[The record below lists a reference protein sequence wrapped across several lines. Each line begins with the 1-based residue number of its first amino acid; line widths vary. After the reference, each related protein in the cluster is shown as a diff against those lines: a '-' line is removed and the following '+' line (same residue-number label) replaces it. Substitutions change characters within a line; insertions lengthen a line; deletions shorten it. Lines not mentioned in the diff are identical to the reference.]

1 MGLLVGKTAV
11 ITGGTSGIGLA
22 TAARFVD
29 EGAWV
34 FITGR
39 RQAQLDEAL
48 GQLGERANGV
58 RGDVGAGADLD
69 RLYTAV
75 AEAGRGLDIVVANA
89 GVTAVARIGDITE
102 DHLDTLLST
111 NIKGVVFTVQ
121 KALPLMNDGAS
132 IIITGSTTA
141 ERCREGLGVYAA
153 TKAAVRSFAR
163 TWANELKGRGIRV
176 NVIVAGSTATPGSDN
191 LADQT
196 SPGDSIT
203 QFRANRIAGIPLG
216 RFGEPDEIAN
226 AALFLASDL
235 ASFTTGSTV
244 TADGGANQNLTDIP

>member
-1 MGLLVGKTAV
+1 MGLLDSKTAV
-11 ITGGTSGIGLA
+11 ITGGTTGIGLA

-29 EGAWV
+29 EGARV

-39 RQAQLDEAL
+39 RQAQLDDAL
-48 GQLGERANGV
+48 GQLGGRANGV

-69 RLYTAV
+69 RLYAAV

-121 KALPLMNDGAS
+121 KALPLLNDGAS

-141 ERCREGLGVYAA
+141 ERGREGLGVYAA

-176 NVIVAGSTATPGSDN
+176 NVIVAGSAATPGSDN

-196 SPGDSIT
+196 SPGESIT

-244 TADGGANQNLTDIP
+244 TADGGANQI

>member
-1 MGLLVGKTAV
+1 MGLLDEKTAV
-11 ITGGTSGIGLA
+11 ITGGTTGIGLA

-29 EGAWV
+29 EGARV

-69 RLYTAV
+69 RLYAAV

-121 KALPLMNDGAS
+121 KALPLLNDGAS

-141 ERCREGLGVYAA
+141 ERGREGLGVYAA

-176 NVIVAGSTATPGSDN
+176 NVIIAGSTATPGSDN
-191 LADQT
+191 LAGQT
-196 SPGDSIT
+196 SPSESLT

-244 TADGGANQNLTDIP
+244 TADGGANQI

>member
-1 MGLLVGKTAV
+1 MGLLEGKTAV

-141 ERCREGLGVYAA
+141 ERGREGLGVYAA

-244 TADGGANQNLTDIP
+244 TADGGANQI

>member
-1 MGLLVGKTAV
+1 MGLLDGKTAV

-69 RLYTAV
+69 RLYAEV

-121 KALPLMNDGAS
+121 KALPLLNDGAS
-132 IIITGSTTA
+132 IIITGSTAA
-141 ERCREGLGVYAA
+141 ERGREGLGVYAA

-163 TWANELKGRGIRV
+163 TWANELNGRGIRV

-191 LADQT
+191 LAEQT
-196 SPGDSIT
+196 SPGESIT
-203 QFRANRIAGIPLG
+203 QFRANRVAGIPLG

-244 TADGGANQNLTDIP
+244 TADGGANQI

>member
-1 MGLLVGKTAV
+1 VGLLEGKTAV

-58 RGDVGAGADLD
+58 RSDVGAVADLD
-69 RLYTAV
+69 RLYAAV

-121 KALPLMNDGAS
+121 KALPLLNDGAS

-141 ERCREGLGVYAA
+141 ERGREGLGVYAA

-191 LADQT
+191 LAEQT
-196 SPGDSIT
+196 SPGESIT

-244 TADGGANQNLTDIP
+244 TADGGANQI

>member
-1 MGLLVGKTAV
+1 VGLLDGKTAV
-11 ITGGTSGIGLA
+11 ITGGTTGIGLA

-29 EGAWV
+29 EGARV

-69 RLYTAV
+69 RLYAAV

-121 KALPLMNDGAS
+121 KALPLLNDGAS

-141 ERCREGLGVYAA
+141 ERGREGLGIYAA

-196 SPGDSIT
+196 SPDESIT

-216 RFGEPDEIAN
+216 RFGEPNEIAN

-244 TADGGANQNLTDIP
+244 TADGGANQI

>member
-1 MGLLVGKTAV
+1 VGLLDGKTAV

-29 EGAWV
+29 EGTRV

-121 KALPLMNDGAS
+121 KALPLLNDGAS

-141 ERCREGLGVYAA
+141 ERGREGLGVYAA

-191 LADQT
+191 LAEQT
-196 SPGDSIT
+196 SPGESIT

-244 TADGGANQNLTDIP
+244 TADGGANQI

>member
-1 MGLLVGKTAV
+1 MGLLDGKTAV

-48 GQLGERANGV
+48 GQLSERANGV

-69 RLYTAV
+69 RLYAAV
-75 AEAGRGLDIVVANA
+75 AEAGRGLDIVVA
-89 GVTAVARIGDITE
+89 TAVARIGDITE

-121 KALPLMNDGAS
+121 KALPLLNDGAA

-141 ERCREGLGVYAA
+141 ERGREGLGVYAA

-163 TWANELKGRGIRV
+163 TWANEQKGRGIRV

-191 LADQT
+191 LAEQT
-196 SPGDSIT
+196 SPGESIT

-226 AALFLASDL
+226 AALFLANDL

-244 TADGGANQNLTDIP
+244 TADGGANQI

>member
-1 MGLLVGKTAV
+1 MGLLDGKTAV

-39 RQAQLDEAL
+39 RHAQLDEAL

-69 RLYTAV
+69 RLYAAV

-111 NIKGVVFTVQ
+111 NIKGVVLTVQ

-141 ERCREGLGVYAA
+141 ERGREGLGVYAA

-163 TWANELKGRGIRV
+163 TWANELKERGIRV

-191 LADQT
+191 LAEQT
-196 SPGDSIT
+196 SPGESIT

-244 TADGGANQNLTDIP
+244 TADGGANQI

>member
-1 MGLLVGKTAV
+1 
-11 ITGGTSGIGLA
+11 
-22 TAARFVD
+22 
-29 EGAWV
+29 
-34 FITGR
+34 
-39 RQAQLDEAL
+39 
-48 GQLGERANGV
+48 
-58 RGDVGAGADLD
+58 
-69 RLYTAV
+69 
-75 AEAGRGLDIVVANA
+75 
-89 GVTAVARIGDITE
+89 VARIGDITE

-121 KALPLMNDGAS
+121 KALPLLNDGAS

-141 ERCREGLGVYAA
+141 ERGPEGLGVYSA

-191 LADQT
+191 LAEQT
-196 SPGDSIT
+196 SPGESIT
-203 QFRANRIAGIPLG
+203 QFRANRIAGMPLC
-216 RFGEPDEIAN
+216 RFGEPEEIAN

-244 TADGGANQNLTDIP
+244 TADGGANQI

>member
-1 MGLLVGKTAV
+1 VGLLDGKTAV

-29 EGAWV
+29 EGARV

-58 RGDVGAGADLD
+58 RGGVGAVADLD
-69 RLYTAV
+69 RLYAAV
-75 AEAGRGLDIVVANA
+75 AQAGRGLDIVVANA

-121 KALPLMNDGAS
+121 KALPLLNEGAS

-141 ERCREGLGVYAA
+141 ERGREGLGVYAA

-196 SPGDSIT
+196 SPGESIT
-203 QFRANRIAGIPLG
+203 QFRADRIAGIPLG

-226 AALFLASDL
+226 VALFLASDL

-244 TADGGANQNLTDIP
+244 TADGGANQI

>member
-1 MGLLVGKTAV
+1 VGLLDGKSAV

-69 RLYTAV
+69 RLYAVV

-121 KALPLMNDGAS
+121 KALPLLNDGAS

-141 ERCREGLGVYAA
+141 ERGREGLGVYAA

-191 LADQT
+191 LAEET
-196 SPGDSIT
+196 SPGESIT

-244 TADGGANQNLTDIP
+244 TADGGANQI

>member
-1 MGLLVGKTAV
+1 VGLLEGKSAV

-29 EGAWV
+29 EGARV

-39 RQAQLDEAL
+39 RQAQLVEAL

-58 RGDVGAGADLD
+58 RGDVGAVADLD
-69 RLYTAV
+69 RLYAAV

-102 DHLDTLLST
+102 NHLDTLLST

-121 KALPLMNDGAS
+121 KALPLLNDGAS

-141 ERCREGLGVYAA
+141 ERGREGLGVYAA

-191 LADQT
+191 LAEQT
-196 SPGDSIT
+196 SPGESIT
-203 QFRANRIAGIPLG
+203 QFRANRVAGIPLG

-244 TADGGANQNLTDIP
+244 TADGGANQI

>member
-1 MGLLVGKTAV
+1 VGLLEGKTAV

-39 RQAQLDEAL
+39 RQAQLDVAL
-48 GQLGERANGV
+48 GQLGERANGM

-69 RLYTAV
+69 RLYAEV

-89 GVTAVARIGDITE
+89 GVTAVARVGDITE
-102 DHLDTLLST
+102 DHLVTLLST

-121 KALPLMNDGAS
+121 KARPLLNDGAS

-141 ERCREGLGVYAA
+141 ERGREGLGVYAA

-191 LADQT
+191 LAEQT
-196 SPGDSIT
+196 SPGESIT
-203 QFRANRIAGIPLG
+203 QFRANRIAGIPMG

-244 TADGGANQNLTDIP
+244 TADGGANQI

>member
-1 MGLLVGKTAV
+1 MLDGKTAV
-11 ITGGTSGIGLA
+11 ITGGTTGIGLA

-29 EGAWV
+29 EGARV

-39 RQAQLDEAL
+39 RQTQLDEAL

-69 RLYTAV
+69 RLYAAV

-102 DHLDTLLST
+102 DHLDRLLST

-121 KALPLMNDGAS
+121 KALPLLNDGAS

-141 ERCREGLGVYAA
+141 ERGRESLGVYAA

-176 NVIVAGSTATPGSDN
+176 NVVVAGSTATPGSDN
-191 LADQT
+191 LAEQT
-196 SPGDSIT
+196 SPGESIT
-203 QFRANRIAGIPLG
+203 QFRANRITGIPLG

-244 TADGGANQNLTDIP
+244 TADGGANQI

>member
-1 MGLLVGKTAV
+1 MGLLDSKTAV
-11 ITGGTSGIGLA
+11 ITGGTTGIGLA

-29 EGAWV
+29 EGARV

-39 RQAQLDEAL
+39 RQAQLDDAL
-48 GQLGERANGV
+48 GQLGGRANGV

-69 RLYTAV
+69 RLYAAV

-121 KALPLMNDGAS
+121 KALPLLNDGAS

-141 ERCREGLGVYAA
+141 ERGREGLGVYAA

-176 NVIVAGSTATPGSDN
+176 NVIVAGSAATPGSDN

-196 SPGDSIT
+196 SPGESIT
-203 QFRANRIAGIPLG
+203 QFRANRVAGIPLG

-244 TADGGANQNLTDIP
+244 TADGGANQI

>member
-1 MGLLVGKTAV
+1 MGLLDGKTAV
-11 ITGGTSGIGLA
+11 ITGGTTGIGLA

-29 EGAWV
+29 EGARV

-69 RLYTAV
+69 RLYAAV
-75 AEAGRGLDIVVANA
+75 AEAGRGLDVLVANA

-102 DHLDTLLST
+102 DHLDTLVST

-121 KALPLMNDGAS
+121 KALPLLNDGAS

-141 ERCREGLGVYAA
+141 ERGREGLGVYAA

-176 NVIVAGSTATPGSDN
+176 NVVVAGSTATPGSDN
-191 LADQT
+191 LAEQT
-196 SPGDSIT
+196 SPGESIT

-244 TADGGANQNLTDIP
+244 TADGGANQI

>member
-1 MGLLVGKTAV
+1 VGLLDGKTAV

-29 EGAWV
+29 EGARV

-48 GQLGERANGV
+48 GRLGERASGV
-58 RGDVGAGADLD
+58 RGDVGTGADLD
-69 RLYTAV
+69 RLYAAV

-111 NIKGVVFTVQ
+111 NIKGVVLTVQ
-121 KALPLMNDGAS
+121 KALPLLNDGAS

-141 ERCREGLGVYAA
+141 ERGREGLGVYAA

-163 TWANELKGRGIRV
+163 TWANELKGHGIRV

-191 LADQT
+191 LAEQT
-196 SPGDSIT
+196 SPGESIT
-203 QFRANRIAGIPLG
+203 QFRADRVAGIPLG

-226 AALFLASDL
+226 AALFLASDM

-244 TADGGANQNLTDIP
+244 TADGGANQI